1 MFTTAQLLGAARAAV
16 LTLCAL
22 SLGACAGARGPE
34 ATQPHANEPPYP
46 ITLTADAQRR
56 EQSLATWQALMQT
69 ENLTAAPTPELEPVT
84 ATIGALPA
92 GVTLML
98 PKVEIASNAA
108 TTRDEATREA
118 LRRFMTNAAPL
129 LGVTTKY
136 LSLIETRDA
145 PNGGKLARYQQNP
158 FAYPLRG
165 GYGVV
170 QIGISADGRV
180 NSLSSTAITD
190 TERLARALAAQSQKL
205 TAEDAEK
212 RLSGRAFN
220 YTRAGA
226 TNTYTVNP
234 GDQIKARELVV
245 YPLRRASDP
254 AVLELHLAWEVA
266 VTRGVGPPLLAYVD
280 AVTGDTIAAEPQPT
294 TAAR

>member
-1 MFTTAQLLGAARAAV
+1 MFTTAQLIGAARAAL
-16 LTLCAL
+16 LTLGAL
-22 SLGACAGARGPE
+22 GVSACAGARGPE

-46 ITLTADAQRR
+46 ILLTADAQRR

-69 ENLTAAPTPELEPVT
+69 ENLTAAPTPTLEPVT
-84 ATIGALPA
+84 ATVSALPA
-92 GVTLML
+92 GVTLTL

-129 LGVTTKY
+129 LGVTAKD
-136 LSLIETRDA
+136 LSLVETRDGPA
-145 PNGGKLARYQQNP
+145 GGKLARYQQNP
-158 FAYPLRG
+158 FAHPLRG
-165 GYGVV
+165 GFGLIEIGV
-170 QIGISADGRV
+170 GADGRV

-190 TERLARALAAQSQKL
+190 TERLARAIAAQPQKL
-205 TAEDAEK
+205 TAQDAEQ
-212 RLSGRAFN
+212 RLAGRAFS
-220 YTRAGA
+220 YTLAGA
-226 TNTYTVNP
+226 NSTYTVSP
-234 GDQIKARELVV
+234 SDQLKARDLVV
-245 YPLRRASDP
+245 YPLRRANDP

-294 TAAR
+294 TRAK